1 MMDKSKINDL
11 IFGENYYSIEDLRYN
26 KQIGILFSNEEL
38 KEFLNQKERCIE
50 NGDAYVYNLPLK
62 TFNSKYCFYISGV
75 YLMQRQL
82 QYLSTYIEDYKIYQ
96 KPLFERNAEDIIM
109 SRLFSE
115 VEGTL
120 NVENVNTTHKRVKE
134 IYQKA
139 ELKDNND
146 IIIKN
151 MLDAV
156 KYISNERPTFN
167 KDNLLKLYN
176 ILSKDCLDEED
187 KLKEGAYYRDD
198 TVSIGDFDGAPV
210 SQIEECMDSLFAFVN
225 DAENVKKYGLLLPHI
240 CHYYM
245 VYVHPYF
252 DYNGR
257 TARMISFWL
266 NILYEIP
273 AAPLFISE
281 AINDNKKD
289 YYKALVNT
297 RLTHNDLTYFL
308 GYILEVAT
316 KYSLLYKNLENINN
330 QLSKLGETLTSSE
343 MGYLKKIIVHNADGY
358 FNYKTFLE
366 YIRSSMTKAGA
377 LKILNSLTEY
387 GLLEKSTNKKKEA
400 IYRVNQ
406 SIITYKYTE

>member
-1 MMDKSKINDL
+1 MEKYKIDEL
-11 IFGENYYSIEDLRYN
+11 VFGANYYSIEDLRYN
-26 KQIGILFSNEEL
+26 QKLSIMMSKDELSDFFNEKDKLIQEG
-38 KEFLNQKERCIE
+38 EERIFK
-50 NGDAYVYNLPLK
+50 LPLK
-62 TFNSKYCFYISGV
+62 TFNSKCCYYVKG
-75 YLMQRQL
+75 
-82 QYLSTYIEDYKIYQ
+82 QYLSEKINEYMSTYLEDMEVYQ
-96 KPLFERNAEDIIM
+96 KSIFDRHTDDMLM
-109 SRLFSE
+109 SRLYSE

-134 IYQKA
+134 IYQKQ
-139 ELKDNND
+139 ELKDRND

-156 KYISNERPTFN
+156 KYIFNDRPTFN

-187 KLKEGAYYRDD
+187 MLKEGAYYRDD
-198 TVSIGDFDGAPV
+198 TVFIGDFDGAPV
-210 SQIEECMDSLFAFVN
+210 SEIEKCMDSLFAFVN
-225 DAENVKKYGLLLPHI
+225 DAENIKKYGLLLPHI

-257 TARMISFWL
+257 TARMVSFWL
-266 NILYEIP
+266 NILYKIP

-297 RLTHNDLTYFL
+297 RLMHNDLTYFL

-316 KYSLLYKNLENINN
+316 KYSLLYKNLENINDS
-330 QLSKLGETLTSSE
+330 LEKSGDSLTSTE

-366 YIRSSMTKAGA
+366 YIQGSMTKAGA

-400 IYRVNQ
+400 IYKVNQ
-406 SIITYKYTE
+406 SIITYKYSE

>member
-1 MMDKSKINDL
+1 MEKYKIDEL
-11 IFGENYYSIEDLRYN
+11 VFGANYYSIEDLRYN
-26 KQIGILFSNEEL
+26 QKLSIMMSKDELSDFFNEKDKLIQEG
-38 KEFLNQKERCIE
+38 EERIFK
-50 NGDAYVYNLPLK
+50 LPLK
-62 TFNSKYCFYISGV
+62 TFNSKCCYYVKG
-75 YLMQRQL
+75 
-82 QYLSTYIEDYKIYQ
+82 QYLSEKINEYMSTYLEDMEVYQ
-96 KPLFERNAEDIIM
+96 KSIFDRHTDDMLM
-109 SRLFSE
+109 SRLYSE

-134 IYQKA
+134 IYQKQ
-139 ELKDNND
+139 ELKDRND

-156 KYISNERPTFN
+156 KYIYNERPTFN

-187 KLKEGAYYRDD
+187 MLKEWAYYRDD
-198 TVSIGDFDGAPV
+198 VVSVGDFDGAPV
-210 SQIEECMDSLFAFVN
+210 SKIEECMDSLFAFVN
-225 DAENVKKYGLLLPHI
+225 DAENIKKYGLLLPHI

-257 TARMISFWL
+257 TARMVSFWL

-273 AAPLFISE
+273 AAPLFMSE

-308 GYILEVAT
+308 GYILDVAT
-316 KYSLLYKNLENINN
+316 KYSLLYKNLENINIS
-330 QLSKLGETLTSSE
+330 LAKSGDSLTSTE
-343 MGYLKKIIVHNADGY
+343 MGYLKKILVHNVDGY

-366 YIRSSMTKAGA
+366 YIQGAKTKAGA

-387 GLLEKSTNKKKEA
+387 GILEKSTNKKKEA
-400 IYRVNQ
+400 IYKVNQ
-406 SIITYKYTE
+406 AMITYKYSE

>member
-1 MMDKSKINDL
+1 MEKYKIDEL
-11 IFGENYYSIEDLRYN
+11 VFGANYYSIEDLRYN
-26 KQIGILFSNEEL
+26 QKLSIMMSKDELSDFFNEKDKLIQEG
-38 KEFLNQKERCIE
+38 EERIFK
-50 NGDAYVYNLPLK
+50 LPLK
-62 TFNSKYCFYISGV
+62 TFNSKCCYYVKG
-75 YLMQRQL
+75 
-82 QYLSTYIEDYKIYQ
+82 QYLSEKINEYMSTYLEDMEVYQ
-96 KPLFERNAEDIIM
+96 KSIFDRHTDDMLM
-109 SRLFSE
+109 SRLYSE

-134 IYQKA
+134 IYQKQ
-139 ELKDNND
+139 ELKDRND

-156 KYISNERPTFN
+156 KYIYNERPTFN

-187 KLKEGAYYRDD
+187 MLKEWAYYRDD
-198 TVSIGDFDGAPV
+198 VVSVGDFDGAPV
-210 SQIEECMDSLFAFVN
+210 SKIEECMDSLFAFVN
-225 DAENVKKYGLLLPHI
+225 DAENIKKYGLLLPHI

-257 TARMISFWL
+257 TARMVSFWL

-273 AAPLFISE
+273 AAPLFMSE

-308 GYILEVAT
+308 GYILDVAT
-316 KYSLLYKNLENINN
+316 KYSLLYKNLENINIS
-330 QLSKLGETLTSSE
+330 LAKSGDSLTSTE
-343 MGYLKKIIVHNADGY
+343 MGYLKKILVHNVDGY

-366 YIRSSMTKAGA
+366 YIQGSMTKAGA

-387 GLLEKSTNKKKEA
+387 GLLEKSANKKKEA
-400 IYRVNQ
+400 IYKVNQ
-406 SIITYKYTE
+406 SMITYKYSN

>member
-1 MMDKSKINDL
+1 MDQEQIYNL
-11 IFGENYYSIEDLRYN
+11 VFGENYYSIEDLRYN
-26 KQIGILFSNEEL
+26 QQIGILLSKDEF
-38 KEFLNQKERCIE
+38 KEFLNEKESYIE
-50 NGDAYVYNLPLK
+50 KGKNLIAKLPLK
-62 TFNSKYCFYISGV
+62 TFNSKYCFFVKGL
-75 YLMQRQL
+75 YLLNKQK
-82 QYLSTYIEDYKIYQ
+82 QYLSTWIEDYEIYH
-96 KPLFERNAEDIIM
+96 KPIFSRNADDIIM

-120 NVENVNTTHKRVKE
+120 NVENVNTTLRRVKE
-134 IYQKA
+134 IYQKN
-139 ELKDNND
+139 ELKDCND

-156 KYISNERPTFN
+156 KFVCKEQPTFN

-187 KLKEGAYYRDD
+187 MLKEGAYYRDD
-198 TVSIGDFDGAPV
+198 VVSVGDFDGAPV
-210 SQIEECMDSLFAFVN
+210 SKIEECMDSLFAFVN
-225 DAENVKKYGLLLPHI
+225 DAENIKKYGLLLPHI

-257 TARMISFWL
+257 TARMVSFWL
-266 NILYEIP
+266 NMLYEIP
-273 AAPLFISE
+273 AAPLFMSE

-289 YYKALVNT
+289 YYKALINT

-308 GYILEVAT
+308 GYILDVAT

-330 QLSKLGETLTSSE
+330 SLEKSGDSLTSTE
-343 MGYLKKIIVHNADGY
+343 MGYLKKILVHNVDGY

-366 YIRSSMTKAGA
+366 YIQGAMTKAGA

-400 IYRVNQ
+400 IYKVNQ
-406 SIITYKYTE
+406 SIITYKYSE

>member
-1 MMDKSKINDL
+1 MEKYKIDEL
-11 IFGENYYSIEDLRYN
+11 VFGANYYSIEDLRYN
-26 KQIGILFSNEEL
+26 QKLNIMMSKDELSDFFNEKDKLIQEG
-38 KEFLNQKERCIE
+38 EERIFK
-50 NGDAYVYNLPLK
+50 LPLK
-62 TFNSKYCFYISGV
+62 TFNSKCCYYVKG
-75 YLMQRQL
+75 
-82 QYLSTYIEDYKIYQ
+82 QYLSEKINEYMSTYLEDMEVYQ
-96 KPLFERNAEDIIM
+96 KSIFDRHTDDMLM
-109 SRLFSE
+109 SRLYSE

-134 IYQKA
+134 IYQKQ
-139 ELKDNND
+139 ELKDRND

-151 MLDAV
+151 MLDSV
-156 KYISNERPTFN
+156 KYIYNERPTFN

-187 KLKEGAYYRDD
+187 MLKEWAYYRDD
-198 TVSIGDFDGAPV
+198 VVSVGDFDGAPV
-210 SQIEECMDSLFAFVN
+210 SKIEECMDSLFAFVN
-225 DAENVKKYGLLLPHI
+225 DAENIKKYGLLLPHI

-257 TARMISFWL
+257 TARMVSFWL

-273 AAPLFISE
+273 AAPLFMSE

-316 KYSLLYKNLENINN
+316 KYSLLYKNLENINDS
-330 QLSKLGETLTSSE
+330 LEKSGDSLTSTE

-366 YIRSSMTKAGA
+366 YIQGSMTKAGA

-400 IYRVNQ
+400 IYKVNQ
-406 SIITYKYTE
+406 SMITYKYSN

>member
-1 MMDKSKINDL
+1 MNKSKINDL

-26 KQIGILFSNEEL
+26 KQIGLLFSKDEL
-38 KEFLNQKERCIE
+38 NEFLNEKESYIE
-50 NGDAYVYNLPLK
+50 KGNKHIAKLPLK
-62 TFNSKYCFYISGV
+62 TFNSKYCFFVKGL
-75 YLMQRQL
+75 YLLHKQE
-82 QYLSTYIEDYKIYQ
+82 QYLSTWIEDYKIYQ
-96 KPLFERNAEDIIM
+96 KPLFDRNAEDIIM

-139 ELKDNND
+139 ELKDRND

-156 KYISNERPTFN
+156 KYIFNDRPTFN

-187 KLKEGAYYRDD
+187 MLKEGAYYRDD
-198 TVSIGDFDGAPV
+198 TVFIGDFDGAPV
-210 SQIEECMDSLFAFVN
+210 SEIEKCMDSLFAFVN
-225 DAENVKKYGLLLPHI
+225 DAENIKKYGLLLPHI

-257 TARMISFWL
+257 TARMVSFWL
-266 NILYEIP
+266 NILYKIP

-289 YYKALVNT
+289 YYKALVIT
-297 RLTHNDLTYFL
+297 RLMHNDLTYFL

-316 KYSLLYKNLENINN
+316 KYSLLYKNLENINDS
-330 QLSKLGETLTSSE
+330 LEKSGDSLTSTE

-366 YIRSSMTKAGA
+366 YIQGSMTKAGA

-400 IYRVNQ
+400 IYKVNQ
-406 SIITYKYTE
+406 SIITYKYSE